1 MLKNYFII
9 AWRNLKS
16 HRFFSFV
23 NIVGLAIGIV
33 FTLLIGAYVWDQ
45 VGVNK
50 NLRNAESQY
59 YLLSEWKDQNQGND
73 FTTVAPLALQLKREY
88 PNLVANYY
96 RWDGI
101 TSVVSKGEKHLRE
114 GIQIGDST
122 MLSMFGFKL
131 LHGDANTALNEP
143 YSVVM
148 TSQAAIKY
156 FGKTDVVGE
165 SIDIQNFSGTSHPFK
180 ITGVL
185 KDPGQNSVTQL
196 NDQNNNQFFIP
207 LSATTYFGRLGFD
220 TWTNIYAPSY
230 IELKDHVN
238 PGQLEKPIK
247 DLIDRNAPDFIKS
260 NLKVKVIQLPE
271 FYIEYGNGI
280 VKRTLYTL
288 SFVAAFI
295 LLMAIIN
302 FINISIS
309 SSSSRTREIGLRKVL
324 GGLKKQLMIQFF
336 IESIILV
343 CLATIIA
350 LALYPICRPYFTQL
364 IGKEIPQ
371 LTDFPGYFLSIPFLL
386 ILVVGI
392 LAGIYPSWVLSSL
405 KSVDSLK
412 GKLKTVKE
420 NVWMRKS
427 LLGFQFGI
435 AIIVLI
441 VAIVVTQQINYFFS
455 RQLGYN
461 KEYIV
466 SSQVPRDWSPQGVRK
481 METIR
486 DEFSRMPMIHK
497 ATLSYEIPNG
507 MNGTQPP
514 VYKHGNDST
523 SAVAMQAMVTD
534 GYYAD
539 AFEIPMKAG
548 SFLSKSGAIDS
559 LKVVLNE
566 NAARSLGWDDPHTA
580 IGKQIRV
587 PGDPNIYTV
596 QGVSSDFHF
605 SSMQQKIQP
614 FVIFNVRFANVYR
627 YLSFKIEPGN
637 VSKSIEAI
645 QKKWSQLLP
654 GSSFEYNFMDDSL
667 KKLYSTE
674 IQLKKAG
681 YTAGLLCM
689 IIVFLGVLGLIS
701 LSIHKRTK
709 EIGIRKVLGSS
720 VRDILVL
727 FMKEFIGIVMIT
739 AIIACPIAYWIS
751 NEWLNGYAYRISMT
765 AIPFVAAIGFVMILT
780 IVLITLQTFRAA
792 VANPVKSLRTE

>member
-1 MLKNYFII
+1 MLKNYITI
-9 AWRNLKS
+9 AWRNLRS
-16 HRFFSFV
+16 HRFFSLV
-23 NIVGLAIGIV
+23 NIIGLAIGIV

-45 VGVNK
+45 TGVNR

-59 YLLSEWKDQNQGND
+59 YLLSEWKDRNQGND
-73 FTTVAPLALQLKREY
+73 ITTVAPLASQLKKEY

-101 TSVVSKGEKHLRE
+101 TSVVSKGDKHLRE
-114 GIQIGDST
+114 GIQIGDSSL
-122 MLSMFGFKL
+122 LSMFGFKL
-131 LHGDANTALNEP
+131 LHGDAGTALNEP
-143 YSVVM
+143 FSVVM
-148 TSQAAIKY
+148 TSHAAIKY

-165 SIDIQNFSGTSHPFK
+165 SIDIQNFSGTNHPFK

-230 IELKDHVN
+230 IELQEHVN
-238 PGQLEKPIK
+238 PSQLEKPIK
-247 DLIDRNAPDFIKS
+247 DLIDRNTPDFIKG
-260 NLKVKVIQLPE
+260 NLKVKAVQLPD
-271 FYIEYGNGI
+271 FYMQYGNGI

-288 SFVAAFI
+288 SFVAVFI
-295 LLMAIIN
+295 LLMAVIN

-324 GGLKKQLMIQFF
+324 GGLKRQLMIQFF

-343 CLATIIA
+343 CLATVIA
-350 LALYPICRPYFTQL
+350 LILYPVCRPYFAQL

-371 LTDFPGYFLSIPFLL
+371 LSDFPGYFLSVPFAL

-392 LAGIYPSWVLSSL
+392 LAGIYPSSVLSSL

-420 NVWMRKS
+420 NVWLRKS

-441 VAIVVTQQINYFFS
+441 VAIVVTKQINYFFS
-455 RQLGYN
+455 GQLGYN
-461 KEYIV
+461 KEYVV
-466 SSQVPRDWSPQGVRK
+466 SSQVPRDWSPEGVRR

-486 DEFSRMPMIHK
+486 NEFSRMQGIQK
-497 ATLSYEIPNG
+497 VTLSYEIPNG
-507 MNGTQPP
+507 MNGNQPS
-514 VYKHGNDST
+514 VYKYGNDST
-523 SAVAMQAMVTD
+523 SAVAMQALVTD

-539 AFEIPMKAG
+539 AYKIPIKAG
-548 SFLSKSGAIDS
+548 NFLTSSGAIDS
-559 LKVVLNE
+559 LNIVLNE
-566 NAARSLGWDDPHTA
+566 NAVRSLGWDDPQMA
-580 IGKQIRV
+580 IGKQLKV
-587 PGDPNIYTV
+587 TGDPRIFTV

-614 FVIFNVRFANVYR
+614 FVIFNVRGANVYR
-627 YLSFKIEPGN
+627 YLSFKIEPGD
-637 VSKSIEAI
+637 VGKSIDAI
-645 QKKWSQLLP
+645 QKKWAQLMP
-654 GSSFEYNFMDDSL
+654 GSSFEYNFMDDTL
-667 KKLYSTE
+667 KKLYNTE

-720 VRDILVL
+720 VSDILVM
-727 FMKEFIGIVMIT
+727 FMKEFIGIIMIA
-739 AIIACPIAYWIS
+739 AIMACPVAYWIS
-751 NEWLNGYAYRISMT
+751 KQWLDGYAYRINMT
-765 AIPFVAAIGFVMILT
+765 SSPFALAIALVLLLT
-780 IVLITLQTFRAA
+780 VILITLQTFKAA